1 MDRSWV
7 VFSGVRKGA
16 CAVGPEVSIARA
28 LPLWFDPP
36 AGHRYA
42 MRSRL
47 HTRAASPRLTP
58 RPSRRGFTLPEILIV
73 IVLISLLSLAA
84 IPRFAVANGKRH
96 MQSAKMRVAAA
107 AATARAAAIQKGQQV
122 RFMIKSNRV
131 TVIAIVPPKGDTVRL
146 ISPVPLDTLYDVKAS
161 GSSFTPTSDSLVV
174 NFSARG
180 FAVGFDNSTTIT
192 LKRSGVPTDS
202 VVLTRTGMVQQ

>member
-1 MDRSWV
+1 
-7 VFSGVRKGA
+7 
-16 CAVGPEVSIARA
+16 
-28 LPLWFDPP
+28 
-36 AGHRYA
+36 
-42 MRSRL
+42 MRSPF
-47 HTRAASPRLTP
+47 HTRVTSPRLTP
-58 RPSRRGFTLPEILIV
+58 RRARRGFTLPEILIV

-84 IPRFAVANGKRH
+84 IPRFAIANGRRH

-131 TVIAIVPPKGDTVRL
+131 TVVVITPPKDTVKL
-146 ISPVPLDTLYDVKAS
+146 TPAIPLDTLYNVKAT
-161 GSSFTPTSDSLVV
+161 GFIDSLVV

-180 FAVGFDNSTTIT
+180 FALGFDNSTVIT
-192 LKRSGVPTDS
+192 LTRSGVPTDS